1 MGVFPGFGSWISKNS
16 QQPLKAEAKGSENV
30 ESKSV
35 SEKDTKNNAPAKKKK
50 KKEYY
55 DEKEKIRQEKLW
67 HEEEEKH
74 PWQNPPPKVKVTTKK
89 GVYHMNLEIT
99 LGAPPELIYLWLIH
113 PHGSSFLDEKKWR
126 DLMITKSKKVL
137 MEDGPREVFKVERS
151 VVYDFFSL
159 TSVRIPLHLIVEEN
173 RKDLTK
179 MGVFPGFGSWINQN
193 SQQPLKAE
201 SKRSENGESKSASEK
216 DTNNAPA
223 KKKEEVVYYDE
234 KEDTRQGLWHEAEKK
249 HPWHNPPPKIK
260 GRKKSLKHNTILKKK
275 IALVTNKK
283 GLYHMNIELT
293 VGMTPNIV
301 YYVLTESDPF
311 FDRKKWRD
319 LMKNTSRKVLK
330 RMVRGGSSW

>member
-1 MGVFPGFGSWISKNS
+1 
-16 QQPLKAEAKGSENV
+16 
-30 ESKSV
+30 
-35 SEKDTKNNAPAKKKK
+35 
-50 KKEYY
+50 
-55 DEKEKIRQEKLW
+55 
-67 HEEEEKH
+67 
-74 PWQNPPPKVKVTTKK
+74 
-89 GVYHMNLEIT
+89 
-99 LGAPPELIYLWLIH
+99 
-113 PHGSSFLDEKKWR
+113 
-126 DLMITKSKKVL
+126 
-137 MEDGPREVFKVERS
+137 
-151 VVYDFFSL
+151 
-159 TSVRIPLHLIVEEN
+159 
-173 RKDLTK
+173 

-223 KKKEEVVYYDE
+223 KKKEE
-234 KEDTRQGLWHEAEKK
+234 
-249 HPWHNPPPKIK
+249 
-260 GRKKSLKHNTILKKK
+260 
-275 IALVTNKK
+275 VTNKK